1 MSAALDWTTKDFGSF
16 PLRLQP
22 QLYKPADSFGTDGQ
36 VGLIGS
42 PGINPRDKLIG
53 QADSASWI
61 DAANRQGSPNHRI
74 VIWPA
79 LVANH
84 GGAERDD
91 FVVGHALSDL

>member
-1 MSAALDWTTKDFGSF
+1 MLSLQATKRVLLLTARKQKCLAGRVCRELSF

-53 QADSASWI
+53 QADSAS
-61 DAANRQGSPNHRI
+61 RI
-74 VIWPA
+74 
-79 LVANH
+79 
-84 GGAERDD
+84 GAGR
-91 FVVGHALSDL
+91 GTA